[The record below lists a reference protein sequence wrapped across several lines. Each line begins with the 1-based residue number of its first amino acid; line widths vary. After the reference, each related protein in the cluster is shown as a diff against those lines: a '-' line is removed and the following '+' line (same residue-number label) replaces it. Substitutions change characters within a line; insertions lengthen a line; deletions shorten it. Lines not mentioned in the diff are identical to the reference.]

1 MSAESEAFERM
12 YRSTYPAVR
21 AYVARRVIAEDVDDV
36 VAETFLAA

>member
-1 MSAESEAFERM
+1 MSVEVEGFERM